1 MILARVLSKI
11 YKEDGIIL
19 VDPQGQKYIC
29 GNPRSEKPITLKILK
44 ESLGIKLILFPEIA
58 FPEAY
63 MNEELIIENGSL
75 REFILGF
82 VKNLGRTEVTIPSL
96 ISKKIYGIWRTLTNF
111 NLQGKSKK
119 NVEHHYDVGGPKGE
133 KLYDLFLDKNLRQ
146 YSMAM
151 WFDDTK
157 TLEEAQQNK
166 VDHIIKKLDIK
177 PGMRVLDVGCGW
189 GGLAFEMAK
198 TKGCEVLGI
207 TLSKNQLDYC
217 KKKAK
222 ELNLDNQV
230 KFEIMDYRN
239 VTGQFDR
246 VASVGAFE
254 HFGRKFYNIFFKKIN
269 EVLKDDGIFLLHT
282 IGVVDK
288 PSPANI
294 FIQKYIFPGGVC
306 PSLSQIITPIEKT
319 GLIVNDIETLIRHYD
334 KTLESWLERFLA
346 NKSKVKDLFDQ
357 KFVKCY
363 EYYMASCEAA
373 FKYRDLA
380 VFQLQI
386 VKNFNNAKR
395 TRNYLYS

>member
-1 MILARVLSKI
+1 MILARVLSKL

-19 VDPQGQKYIC
+19 IDSKGQKYIC
-29 GNPRSEKPITLKILK
+29 GNPRSEKPITLKLLR
-44 ESLGIKLILFPEIA
+44 ESLETKLILFPEIS

-63 MNEELIIENGSL
+63 MNEELIIENASL

-82 VKNLGRTEVTIPSL
+82 VKNLGRTEFSMPSL
-96 ISKKIYGIWRTLTNF
+96 ISKKIYDIWRTLTNF
-111 NLQGKSKK
+111 NFPGRSKK
-119 NVEHHYDVGGPKGE
+119 NVEHHYDVGGAKGE

-254 HFGRKFYNIFFKKIN
+254 HFGRKFYNIFFKKMN

-288 PSPANI
+288 PSPANL
-294 FIQKYIFPGGVC
+294 FIQKYIFPGGGL
-306 PSLSQIITPIEKT
+306 SLIKSNHNSIRKDR
-319 GLIVNDIETLIRHYD
+319 VNC
-334 KTLESWLERFLA
+334 K
-346 NKSKVKDLFDQ
+346 
-357 KFVKCY
+357 
-363 EYYMASCEAA
+363 
-373 FKYRDLA
+373 
-380 VFQLQI
+380 
-386 VKNFNNAKR
+386 
-395 TRNYLYS
+395 

>member
-19 VDPQGQKYIC
+19 VDPKGQKYIC

-44 ESLGIKLILFPEIA
+44 ESLGTKLILFPEIA

-63 MNEELIIENGSL
+63 MNEELIIENASL

-82 VKNLGRTEVTIPSL
+82 VKNLGRTEVTTPSL
-96 ISKKIYGIWRTLTNF
+96 ILKKIYGIWRTLTNF
-111 NLQGKSKK
+111 NLPGKSKK
-119 NVEHHYDVGGPKGE
+119 NVEHHYDVGGSKGE

-198 TKGCEVLGI
+198 QKGCEVLGI
-207 TLSKNQLDYC
+207 TLSDNQLDYC

-239 VTGQFDR
+239 VTGSFDR
-246 VASVGAFE
+246 CVSVGAFE
-254 HFGRKFYNIFFKKIN
+254 HFGRKFYNTFFKKMN
-269 EVLKDDGIFLLHT
+269 EVLKDDGVFLLHT

-288 PSPANI
+288 PSPANL

-306 PSLSQIITPIEKT
+306 PSLLS
-319 GLIVNDIETLIRHYD
+319 LIHI
-334 KTLESWLERFLA
+334 
-346 NKSKVKDLFDQ
+346 
-357 KFVKCY
+357 
-363 EYYMASCEAA
+363 
-373 FKYRDLA
+373 
-380 VFQLQI
+380 
-386 VKNFNNAKR
+386 
-395 TRNYLYS
+395 